1 MNRILPFVLPL
12 ILPFVLLPGTSAA
25 DSPDRLDVSVD
36 VPVIEFTDDLSQ
48 VTGGAGWDLAWN
60 MPVSRFG
67 KRELRGGDL
76 TADGSAH
83 FRTDGIWLLDPDLG
97 RRPATAD
104 LHWDFGFELAPR
116 PVDDIPGDLFEEDIT
131 YTDIGFFNWIYN
143 YRFAITLEAGLEAD
157 PAFEKGFLAFGTGLR
172 MINMARSGR
181 SGLLP
186 TFHIYYEGVAGLQDE
201 AVGGVESNR
210 QYRRLRLLQRHQLS
224 LGLIGLP
231 DAALA
236 AGYQYT
242 RDFGQTAAYR
252 EDGFDSRFGW
262 VVDLSCAIRWSGR
275 DERLNRIDLFSR
287 YSGGRIAP
295 VTVSD
300 NAFTFGLRI
309 PYSR

>member
-1 MNRILPFVLPL
+1 MIRNLLLALPAAF
-12 ILPFVLLPGTSAA
+12 LPGLSNA
-25 DSPDRLDVSVD
+25 DTHDRLQLTVD
-36 VPVIEFTDDLSQ
+36 FPVIEIADNISD
-48 VTGGAGWDLAWN
+48 VTFGAGWNFAWN
-60 MPVSRFG
+60 LPVSTFG
-67 KRELRGGDL
+67 ERQLRSGNL
-76 TADGSAH
+76 VADGSAH
-83 FRTDGIWLLDPDLG
+83 FRTEGVWLLDPDPG

-116 PVDDIPGDLFEEDIT
+116 PVDDIPSDLFDEEIT
-131 YTDIGFFNWIYN
+131 YTDIGFFNWVYN
-143 YRFAITLEAGLEAD
+143 YRFAVTFETGLEVD
-157 PAFEKGFLAFGTGLR
+157 PASENFFFAFGPGLR
-172 MINMARSGR
+172 MLNLSRSGR

-186 TFHIYYEGVAGLQDE
+186 TFHIYYEGVTGLQE
-201 AVGGVESNR
+201 QTVEELDSNR
-210 QYRRLRLLQRHQLS
+210 QFRRLRLLQRHQLN

-242 RDFGQTAAYR
+242 RDFAQTASY
-252 EDGFDSRFGW
+252 EEGGFDSRFGW
-262 VVDLSCAIRWSGR
+262 VVDLSYAIRWSER
-275 DERLNRIDLFSR
+275 DERFNRIDLFSR